1 MARISF
7 KNVNKTY
14 DNGVTVIDGLNL
26 DINDKEFV
34 VLVGPSGCGKSTL
47 IKTIAGIWPHA
58 EGEIL
63 EPENYSTLFLS
74 QKPYL
79 PLGTLRDAIS
89 YPGERV
95 KDGRIE
101 KYLHVLS
108 LDYLIS
114 DLDKEDNWS
123 LMLSLGEQQR
133 IAIIRVLLIKPKI
146 LFLDEASSALDE
158 RIESVS
164 YDLLRTELKESVIL
178 SVGHRSS
185 LIAKHELMLISKNSN
200 GEWILEN
207 TKDAVKA

>member
-1 MARISF
+1 MQLIELRDVS
-7 KNVNKTY
+7 KRY
-14 DNGVTVIDGLNL
+14 PNGVTALCDVNL
-26 DINDKEFV
+26 QISKGEFV
-34 VLVGPSGCGKSTL
+34 FVIGASGSGKSTL

-133 IAIIRVLLIKPKI
+133 IAIIRALLIKPKI

-158 RIESVS
+158 IIESVS